1 MRTIIILFAVA
12 LVLSPLT
19 AFADD
24 ISGTYKAKGKNSSH
38 GKYKGEVSI
47 KKKAEVYELTWKIGD
62 QEFIGIG
69 ILENG
74 VLSVGY
80 TDSNKNWFGVM
91 SYQVKGKELHGK
103 WAVYGASRVGTEVLT
118 PKK

>member
-1 MRTIIILFAVA
+1 MRTLIILFTFA
-12 LVLSPLT
+12 LILSPLT
-19 AFADD
+19 VFADD
-24 ISGTYKAKGKNSSH
+24 ISGKYKARGKNSSH
-38 GKYKGEVSI
+38 GKYDGEVLI
-47 KKKAEVYELTWKIGD
+47 KKKVEVYELTWKIGD

-80 TDSNKNWFGVM
+80 TDSNKNWYGVM

-103 WAVYGASRVGTEVLT
+103 WAVYGASRMGTEILV